1 MDNVTHSLAA
11 VLVAEAFCENRK
23 SALEPTRFRTAALWV
38 SLIANN
44 LPDLDFLYRKITPG
58 KLGYLLHHRGY
69 SHTFVLAPALAALA
83 VVLVLGPARV
93 RGVRFAAR
101 DVRVLVVLA
110 VSGSFLH
117 IAMDFQNNYG
127 VHPFWPFDNRWYY
140 GDFLFIVEPLLWA
153 FAVVAIAFVAR
164 TLVASIGV
172 VALFVAAL
180 VYGLVARAVP
190 AREIVGLLFVAACV
204 AVAAR
209 SLSRRGR
216 IWLGIAGW
224 LSVTAGFL
232 FASRAVLR
240 VVSASAARVFP
251 EMRVLDVVR
260 TPSIGNPVCWSV
272 IALGTEGDRYVA
284 RRSVVSLAPSA
295 MPPRRCSMRD
305 PRAFTAPLSAIEA
318 FDGGVLWRSEFVA
331 PLAELRTLARTH
343 CDAAAFLR
351 YSRAPFWLD
360 ASGSI
365 MGDLRFDR
373 SRALDFAK
381 MTLSDGATCPPHV
394 PPWTPPR
401 QDLLE

>member
-11 VLVAEAFCENRK
+11 ILVAEAVCENRK
-23 SALEPTRFRTAALWV
+23 PAPDPARFRTAALWV

-69 SHTFVLAPALAALA
+69 SHTFVVAPALAALA
-83 VVLVLGPARV
+83 VVLVLGAARL

-101 DVRVLVVLA
+101 DVRALVGLA
-110 VSGSFLH
+110 VFGSFLH

-127 VHPFWPFDNRWYY
+127 VHPFWPFDDRWYY

-153 FAVVAIAFVAR
+153 FAVVVIASVAR
-164 TLVASIGV
+164 TMVASVGV
-172 VALFVAAL
+172 VAVFAAAL
-180 VYGLVARAVP
+180 AYGMVAGAVP

-209 SLSRRGR
+209 STSRRGR
-216 IWLGIAGW
+216 VWLGVAGW
-224 LSVTAGFL
+224 LSVTGGFL
-232 FASRAVLR
+232 LASRAALNAVT
-240 VVSASAARVFP
+240 ASAVRVFP
-251 EMRVLDVVR
+251 EMRLVDVIR
-260 TPSIGNPVCWSV
+260 TPSMGNPVCWSV

-295 MPPRRCSMRD
+295 LPPRRCGARD
-305 PRAFTAPLSAIEA
+305 PRAVTAPLGAIETV
-318 FDGGVLWRSEFVA
+318 DGGVLWRSEFVA
-331 PLAELRTLARTH
+331 PLAELRALARTH

-351 YSRAPFWLD
+351 YSRAPFWVD
-360 ASGSI
+360 ASGSV

-381 MTLSDGATCPPHV
+381 VTLSESAACPPHV

-401 QDLLE
+401 EDLLE